1 MDYQALIRSPN
12 AAALFF
18 LILQETENGKKEFAM
33 SYTEMGQ
40 ALGITRQQARWYL
53 GVLEKSGFISIPH
66 TSHTFS
72 THLTSYKL
80 TSCSVSK
87 NTSHTL
93 STHFKGDIFSGE
105 NLTIEQQRYNGWL
118 KFCKEK
124 CPYIAANIDQLTFEQ
139 FTKLRGRFGAAPMS
153 EIIQQIE
160 NRKDLRKRYSSL
172 YLTMFNWLKNN
183 YEK

>member
-1 MDYQALIRSPN
+1 
-12 AAALFF
+12 
-18 LILQETENGKKEFAM
+18 M

-53 GVLEKSGFISIPH
+53 GVLEKSGFISVPH
-66 TSHTFS
+66 TFHTFS
-72 THLTSYKL
+72 THLTNYKL

-105 NLTIEQQRYNGWL
+105 NLTTEQQRYNGWL